1 MNLMGEIWQMEILLV
16 AATRLEIAPL
26 ILSANPPDILIT
38 GVGVPAT
45 LYHLNKKLGS
55 KKYDL
60 VIQAG
65 IAGAFKQALALGA
78 VTVVKQDTFGDLG
91 MEENGRFT
99 SIFDSG
105 FQDKNE
111 FPYEQGWLKNHSPL
125 LNSIEFPL
133 VDALTVNKV
142 SDQLLQPD
150 HYIFPADIETME
162 GAALHY
168 VCLQEAIEFL
178 QIRSISNYVGV
189 RDKRAWNIKLAI
201 ENLESALSNTIELA
215 RQINAGS
222 SPALPL
228 SADKQPTN
236 L

>member
-1 MNLMGEIWQMEILLV
+1 LQ
-16 AATRLEIAPL
+16 
-26 ILSANPPDILIT
+26 
-38 GVGVPAT
+38 
-45 LYHLNKKLGS
+45 KKLGN

-65 IAGAFKQALALGA
+65 IAGAFKPGLELGS
-78 VTVVKQDTFGDLG
+78 VTLIEQDTFGDLG

-99 SIFDSG
+99 SIVDSG

-111 FPYEQGWLKNHSPL
+111 FPYTEGWLKNHSRL
-125 LNSIEFPL
+125 LKSIELPV

-142 SDQLLQPD
+142 SDRLLQQHPG
-150 HYIFPADIETME
+150 IFPADIETME

-168 VCLQEAIEFL
+168 VCLQEGVEFL

-189 RDKRAWNIKLAI
+189 RDKGAWKIKEAI
-201 ENLESALSNTIELA
+201 ENLNSALSNIVTSI
-215 RQINAGS
+215 QKGKTGS
-222 SPALPL
+222 IDLLLPA
-228 SADKQPTN
+228 AEKQANN